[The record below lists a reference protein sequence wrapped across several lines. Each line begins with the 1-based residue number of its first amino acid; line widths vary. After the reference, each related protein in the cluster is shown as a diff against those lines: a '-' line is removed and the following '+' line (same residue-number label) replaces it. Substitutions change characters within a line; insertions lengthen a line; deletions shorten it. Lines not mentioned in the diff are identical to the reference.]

1 VSALTTPLERGREE
15 VRAAQVLLEAGLPS
29 QAVSRA
35 CAAAVNAA
43 QAALWAVGET
53 PSTSAGVVAAF
64 SRRVIADDRHDPQEA
79 RALRRL
85 FEDRNDVD
93 HAHAQASADEAAEAI
108 AAAQGVVAAA
118 VRFIET
124 ARAER

>member
-1 VSALTTPLERGREE
+1 MSTLTTPLERGREE
-15 VRAAQVLLEAGLPS
+15 IRAAKVLLEAGLPS

-35 CAAAVNAA
+35 YAAAVNAA

-64 SRRVIADDRHDPQEA
+64 SRRMVADDHDPEPA
-79 RALRRL
+79 RALRKL

-93 HAHAQASADEAAEAI
+93 HAHATASSEQAADAI

-118 VRFIET
+118 TRFIE
-124 ARAER
+124 AERRP

>member
-1 VSALTTPLERGREE
+1 MSTLTTPLERGREE
-15 VRAAQVLLEAGLPS
+15 IRAAKVLLEAGLPS

-64 SRRVIADDRHDPQEA
+64 SRRMVADDHDPEPA
-79 RALRRL
+79 RALRKL

-93 HAHAQASADEAAEAI
+93 HAHATASSEQAADAI

-118 VRFIET
+118 TRFIE
-124 ARAER
+124 AERRP